1 MKFKDYKYERPNYE
15 EIKKS
20 FLDLV
25 NKIKTADNY
34 KNQHTYIMELN
45 NIRKHIETMS
55 TLASIRNSINTA
67 DDFYEKRNA
76 VLG

>member
-34 KNQHTYIMELN
+34 QSTYIYN
-45 NIRKHIETMS
+45 GIK
-55 TLASIRNSINTA
+55 
-67 DDFYEKRNA
+67 
-76 VLG
+76 